1 MGSKD
6 KNPRKRSTKYDT
18 TKEFHEE
25 IQDLIDPDIPEEISE
40 AETQVNEE
48 LSISSTGDGINLDR
62 SKIIVDNV
70 FAYDVALNIMK
81 GNEDLEPL
89 SVEESRQRCDLPKWQ
104 EAIQSELNSLAKR
117 EVFGPVVQT
126 PRDVKP
132 IGYK

>member
-1 MGSKD
+1 MK
-6 KNPRKRSTKYDT
+6 
-18 TKEFHEE
+18 
-25 IQDLIDPDIPEEISE
+25 
-40 AETQVNEE
+40 
-48 LSISSTGDGINLDR
+48 LSISSFKGDGISLDR

-89 SVEESRQRCDLPKWQ
+89 SVEECRQRRDWPKWQ

-126 PRDVKP
+126 PSDFKS